1 MSSELIPLI
10 HFRNIRNI
18 LSDQFWIQFIQ
29 YTNTVSFPSKFEL
42 IWSIQGERGTSIFAL
57 VFSKICFTKLK
68 KNSIKR
74 RLKQNAVCSLQ
85 TQGAEPEIWRLTFKT
100 ENTNGKYNI
109 QISHRVIQ
117 LSSVS
122 PWRKKDIK
130 GVHSYQGVLV
140 LWINIKKWIKMQ
152 NIKSNKKSW
161 QLILT
166 PSVKHLSPC
175 QGRSE
180 TFYWIHWVVLSF
192 QAPVCVCFFGMWFVQ
207 HWKATGIRFQT
218 LARIMH

>member
-85 TQGAEPEIWRLTFKT
+85 TQRTEPEIWRLTFKT

-140 LWINIKKWIKMQ
+140 LWINIK
-152 NIKSNKKSW
+152 N
-161 QLILT
+161 
-166 PSVKHLSPC
+166 
-175 QGRSE
+175 E
-180 TFYWIHWVVLSF
+180 
-192 QAPVCVCFFGMWFVQ
+192 
-207 HWKATGIRFQT
+207 
-218 LARIMH
+218 